1 MRDLTREQKKLLDI
15 WYNEQ
20 ESQGRKLSPCWDIEK
35 DWSFTGELFEEI
47 DNINPCEIITQNIN
61 QYITSKI
68 K

>member
-15 WYNEQ
+15 WYSEQ
-20 ESQGRKLSPCWDIEK
+20 KEKGKRIGLFWEVEK
-35 DWSFTGELFEEI
+35 DEDFSGELFEEV